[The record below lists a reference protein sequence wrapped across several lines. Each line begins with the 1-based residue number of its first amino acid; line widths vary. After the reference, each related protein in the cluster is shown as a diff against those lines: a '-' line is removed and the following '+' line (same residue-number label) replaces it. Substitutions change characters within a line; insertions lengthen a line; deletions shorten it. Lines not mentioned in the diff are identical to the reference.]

1 MGWLFVPESAGWN
14 SDSTSPS
21 ETPTGAPLLWRG
33 KPMLLRS
40 WLRAWKTAPWTRLLS
55 GTTLPPS
62 TADRGVESWI
72 SSLAA
77 TRVSH
82 SHSPASVL
90 ERMTRDTSGRTSN
103 ESCERLSQLSLFSR
117 TSPAIYRSDS
127 MRSAR
132 AFRAWAIG
140 LRREYSARRK
150 SAPRTD
156 ASGCSCWPTSQAYDS
171 GNSHAPRLKKDRDP
185 NMPGSYRGD
194 LKDVV
199 VNWPTATTMDTMDAA
214 RQGIV
219 GNHNLSLPVAASGWA
234 TPNAHDG
241 RRPGS
246 DATSTQGANLK
257 RDGEAWTTPQAHDV
271 TMRGSGQVPCSEAGN
286 ACLARDATS
295 WATPTSRD
303 HKDGTDPSANVPT
316 NCLLGRQA
324 PRATGPASQ
333 QNSGPRRLNPAFV
346 EWLMGLPQG
355 WTDFAP
361 VETEWSRWLRLMRS
375 ELSRLNS

>member
-77 TRVSH
+77 TRASR

-90 ERMTRDTSGRTSN
+90 ERMTRDTSGRTSSA
-103 ESCERLSQLSLFSR
+103 SCARSSQQSLFSR

-127 MRSAR
+127 MRSAK

-150 SAPRTD
+150 SALRIGGN
-156 ASGCSCWPTSQAYDS
+156 GCSS
-171 GNSHAPRLKKDRDP
+171 
-185 NMPGSYRGD
+185 
-194 LKDVV
+194 
-199 VNWPTATTMDTMDAA
+199 WPTATTMDTMDAA

-234 TPNAHDG
+234 TPTANDG

-257 RDGEAWTTPQAHDV
+257 RDGEAWQ
-271 TMRGSGQVPCSEAGN
+271 M
-286 ACLARDATS
+286 
-295 WATPTSRD
+295 
-303 HKDGTDPSANVPT
+303 PT
-316 NCLLGRQA
+316 NADSLGGHLTRSGERSDELLLNGQAKEWQTPMAADCGEKVTANSLQPGLILQSYQFGR
-324 PRATGPASQ
+324 PGRRMPKGGEVSLPG
-333 QNSGPRRLNPAFV
+333 SGPRRLNPAFV
-346 EWLMGLPQG
+346 EWLMGLPPE
-355 WTDFAP
+355 WTDFGP
-361 VETEWSRWLRLMRS
+361 VGMEWFRWLRLMRS
-375 ELSRLNS
+375 ELSRLR